1 MEKLTARQQ
10 MVLDFITAHLEEHG
24 YPPTLREIGGHLGV
38 SGTLGVMKHL
48 DALERKGFIRKT
60 AGSSRGI
67 TISGHRGA
75 VQVPIVGTV
84 RAGAL
89 QPAIED
95 IDGYLA
101 VDSATVRSD
110 SCFFLRVKGDSMV
123 GAAILNGDLALV
135 RPQAVAEKG
144 EIVVAMIDG
153 EATLKRFFRERN
165 RIRLQPENPAM
176 EPIIIRARDGE
187 VVIIGKVIGIYRAFG

>member
-10 MVLDFITAHLEEHG
+10 MVFDFITAHLEEHG
-24 YPPTLREIGGHLGV
+24 YPPTLREIGEHLGV

-48 DALERKGFIRKT
+48 DALERKGLIHKT

-67 TISGHRGA
+67 TLAGRRA
-75 VQVPIVGTV
+75 TVTLPIVGTV

-89 QPAIED
+89 QPAVED

-101 VDSATVRSD
+101 VDCDLARTD
-110 SCFFLRVKGDSMV
+110 GCFFLRVKGDSMV
-123 GAAILNGDLALV
+123 GAAILDGDLALV
-135 RPQAVAEKG
+135 RPQATAEKG

-153 EATLKRFFRERN
+153 EATLKRFYRERN

-176 EPIIIRARDGE
+176 EPIIVRARDGE
-187 VVIIGKVIGIYRAFG
+187 VTIIGKVVGIYRGL

>member
-1 MEKLTARQQ
+1 MAEITARQKT
-10 MVLDFITAHLEEHG
+10 VLDFIASLLESRG
-24 YPPTLREIGGHLGV
+24 YPPTLREIGEHLGV

-48 DALERKGFIRKT
+48 DALERKGLIRKT

-67 TISGHRGA
+67 AITGRRGT
-75 VQVPIVGTV
+75 VTLPIVGTV

-89 QPAIED
+89 QPAVED

-101 VDSATVRSD
+101 VDGTMVKSAG
-110 SCFFLRVKGDSMV
+110 CFLLRVRGDSMV
-123 GAAILNGDLALV
+123 GAAILDGDLALV
-135 RPQAVAEKG
+135 RPQSTAERG

-153 EATLKRFFRERN
+153 EATLKRFFRERG

-176 EPIIIRARDGE
+176 EPIIVRPRDGE
-187 VVIIGKVIGIYRAFG
+187 VVIIGKVIGIYREL

>member
-1 MEKLTARQQ
+1 MEKLTQRQQ
-10 MVLDFITAHLEEHG
+10 EVLDFITAHLESRG
-24 YPPTLREIGGHLGV
+24 YPPTLREIGEHLGV

-48 DALERKGFIRKT
+48 DALEKKGFIRKT

-67 TISGHRGA
+67 AISGYGGA
-75 VQVPIVGTV
+75 ASLPIIGTV

-95 IDGYLA
+95 IEGYFA
-101 VDSATVRSD
+101 IDRSRLPAGD
-110 SCFFLRVKGDSMV
+110 LFFLRVKGDSMV
-123 GAAILNGDLALV
+123 GAAILDGDLALV
-135 RPQAVAEKG
+135 RPQATAANR

-153 EATLKRFFRERN
+153 EATLKRFFRERG

-176 EPIIIRARDGE
+176 EPIIVRARDGE
-187 VVIIGKVIGIYRAFG
+187 VVIIGKVIGIYRGL